1 MSQLGQKRRFG
12 RQPTTSG
19 LPRSTDIVR
28 PARLVRFVP
37 KPEIRGSILFDQ
49 RVGGDEQ
56 SLRYID
62 AKSFCGFE
70 IDREY
75 VFGGCLY
82 RKIGGLGAA

>member
-37 KPEIRGSILFDQ
+37 TTEVIAVTQ
-49 RVGGDEQ
+49 
-56 SLRYID
+56 
-62 AKSFCGFE
+62 
-70 IDREY
+70 
-75 VFGGCLY
+75 
-82 RKIGGLGAA
+82 